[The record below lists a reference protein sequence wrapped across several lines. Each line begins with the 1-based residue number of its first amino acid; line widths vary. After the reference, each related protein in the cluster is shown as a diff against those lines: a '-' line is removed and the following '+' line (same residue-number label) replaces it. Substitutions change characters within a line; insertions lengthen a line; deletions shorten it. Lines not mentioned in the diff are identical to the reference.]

1 MPSSYERDSSRTR
14 EKLAQLSEFARSKGG
29 RFLSSEYKDNRS
41 KLIWECQEG
50 HVWESSASSV
60 VSQGTWCPT
69 CAGNLPKS
77 LGDLRK
83 VAEARGGKLLS
94 QSFSNVDATYDFE
107 CSRGHHFSNRY
118 THVVSR
124 GQWCPTCNKG
134 SKSEELARVAF
145 QHVFNAPF
153 PKKRPKW
160 LRNDRGRQ
168 MELDGFAEELG
179 IAFEYQGIQ
188 HFSKSLF
195 GKSVE
200 QRIEDDKRKLKLCGD
215 HQVKLFYLTY
225 QMSHQ
230 EFIQEIKRQCL
241 EFEIETSDLNFAN
254 EVDFDK
260 AYIRDDR
267 LEKLKSL
274 LEKKN
279 IEVVSTK
286 WIGVKDKYK
295 FRCLTCGHEWEAQ
308 GTAFFNSRRTAGCD
322 SCARSKAGESRLL
335 GIGNLDS
342 FAKSFGGECLSKE
355 YFGRKHKYEW
365 RCKAGHVF
373 LGDFNNMK
381 FRNKFCAECDKA
393 KK

>member
-1 MPSSYERDSSRTR
+1 MKA
-14 EKLAQLSEFARSKGG
+14 KLAELSDFAISRGGALLSEQYQGSKG
-29 RFLSSEYKDNRS
+29 
-41 KLIWECQEG
+41 KLKWKCAEG
-50 HVWESSASSV
+50 HVWESSRDSV
-60 VSQGTWCPT
+60 FKLGTWCPS
-69 CAGNLPKS
+69 CSGNAPKS
-77 LGDLRK
+77 LEDLRA

-94 QSFSNVDATYDFE
+94 LTYTNVEATYEFE
-107 CSRGHHFSNRY
+107 CSKGHLFSNRY
-118 THVVSR
+118 SHVVNR

-145 QHVFNAPF
+145 QHVFGTPF
-153 PKKRPKW
+153 PKQRPKW

-200 QRIEDDKRKLKLCGD
+200 QRIKDDEKKLELCLD

-225 QMSHQ
+225 QLTHQ
-230 EFIQEIKRQCL
+230 NFIQEIKRQCL
-241 EFEIETSDLNFAN
+241 EFEIETSNLNFAD

-267 LEKLKSL
+267 LDTLKSI

-279 IEVVSTK
+279 VEVMSTK

-295 FRCLTCGHEWEAQ
+295 FRCMACGHEWEAQ
-308 GTAFFNSRRTAGCD
+308 GAAFFNSRRIAGCD
-322 SCARSKAGESRLL
+322 SCARSKAGQSRLL
-335 GIGNLDS
+335 GIGHLDS

-355 YFGRKHKYEW
+355 YFGRRHNYEW

-381 FRNKFCAECDKA
+381 FRNRFCIECEKA
-393 KK
+393 KN

>member
-118 THVVSR
+118 TLVVSR

-230 EFIQEIKRQCL
+230 EFIQEINQ
-241 EFEIETSDLNFAN
+241 F
-254 EVDFDK
+254 
-260 AYIRDDR
+260 
-267 LEKLKSL
+267 
-274 LEKKN
+274 
-279 IEVVSTK
+279 
-286 WIGVKDKYK
+286 
-295 FRCLTCGHEWEAQ
+295 
-308 GTAFFNSRRTAGCD
+308 
-322 SCARSKAGESRLL
+322 
-335 GIGNLDS
+335 
-342 FAKSFGGECLSKE
+342 
-355 YFGRKHKYEW
+355 
-365 RCKAGHVF
+365 
-373 LGDFNNMK
+373 
-381 FRNKFCAECDKA
+381 
-393 KK
+393 